1 MIIPSTPVFE
11 LFLRSE
17 EDLSD
22 CVQKLSMCA
31 EGPRF
36 VWLKYDIAAE
46 HLVPS
51 LETYLRPTDVLRRK
65 NITEREVEV
74 DKSWDTVDTEGIL
87 SVAEIV
93 DSEAAGMPSSVAAVM
108 RRIAVDK
115 VSPQSA
121 IETFVAQ
128 HETEFV

>member
-1 MIIPSTPVFE
+1 M
-11 LFLRSE
+11 
-17 EDLSD
+17 
-22 CVQKLSMCA
+22 
-31 EGPRF
+31 
-36 VWLKYDIAAE
+36 KYDIAAE